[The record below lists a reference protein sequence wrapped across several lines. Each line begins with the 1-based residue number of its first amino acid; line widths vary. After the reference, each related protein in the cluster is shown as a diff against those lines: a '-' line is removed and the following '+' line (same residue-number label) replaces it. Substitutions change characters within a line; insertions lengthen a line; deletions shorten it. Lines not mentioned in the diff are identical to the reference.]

1 MDRRLQYHFAG
12 AEESF
17 VTKAAVLE
25 AIGESNLN
33 ASDRIQAALAA
44 NDRIKYCL
52 SLLQA
57 GVARADSTDQQFDS
71 LRSERLACA
80 LDNPALDDLIA
91 NSRKEGRRYRLP
103 GCSMVLKQTT
113 EDLRILAAP
122 VLTEP
127 ASAGADQFTE
137 RLEHLL
143 TTIPKCEED
152 LIDASA
158 VRDLTRAREGRADS
172 VHQLVMDL
180 HKAINKMQAEI
191 AEERLD
197 GATVYRIEASDRPLI
212 AAFMAGLNATAWLKF
227 NHPGLG
233 TTATRSGNALVIQN
247 DLGTTDAHVMIIRL
261 EGPAVS
267 ITHTDIHPERIEFLR
282 RMLESYPVEWGGEQT
297 KRAAPVLSGSPFQLI
312 TGRFTAKGPTELLE
326 FLKFFASRLVFLIDW
341 NRARKAL
348 RPFVR
353 GKDRIRLLEW
363 AAEAEI
369 GQRGFL
375 QLGGEQLINR
385 AIENTAGSAMHFGDR
400 LCDVLGD
407 ESAMAFLQF
416 VFRASAEGLRDQ
428 ASAGLIQDRIRAE
441 LQAYFTSEGRRLW
454 QMAGEQAAIIFEIAS
469 LVCDGIHRILSGG
482 ENGCY
487 ERLAKRA
494 GEYEHRADELVAASR
509 EAVRRR
515 PEYMTLFRVLEAAD
529 DAADELEEVAFW
541 TELLVASEPGGEV
554 LEALGGLTDLLLEA
568 AQQWIKALSQ
578 AAEVHQPHRSK
589 TRDQDAARDFL
600 TAIDALFSLEHR
612 VDDAERALTY
622 AAVQKAADFRQL
634 HIYSKMAS
642 SLEEASDALKWA
654 GVIAREYLLAD
665 VLTS

>member
-1 MDRRLQYHFAG
+1 MPS
-12 AEESF
+12 AEESS

-44 NDRIKYCL
+44 NDRIKYYL

-57 GVARADSTDQQFDS
+57 GIARADSPDQQYES
-71 LRSERLACA
+71 LQSERLAFVP
-80 LDNPALDDLIA
+80 DNPALDDLVA
-91 NSRKEGRRYRLP
+91 NSRQEGGRYRLP
-103 GCSMVLKQTT
+103 GCAMALKQIIA
-113 EDLRILAAP
+113 DLHILAAAVVEERGFP
-122 VLTEP
+122 
-127 ASAGADQFTE
+127 GAAQFAE

-143 TTIPKCEED
+143 PTIPKCEED

-158 VRDLTRAREGRADS
+158 VGELTRAREGRADS
-172 VHQLVMDL
+172 LHQLVMDL

-197 GATVYRIEASDRPLI
+197 GAIVYRIEASDRPLI
-212 AAFMAGLNATAWLKF
+212 AAFMAGLNGTAWLKF
-227 NHPGLG
+227 DHPGLG
-233 TTATRSGNALVIQN
+233 TTVTRNGKALVIQN
-247 DLGTTDAHVMIIRL
+247 DLGTTDAHVMIARV
-261 EGPAVS
+261 EGQAVF
-267 ITHTDIHPERIEFLR
+267 IEHTDIHPERIQFLR
-282 RMLESYPVEWGGEQT
+282 QMLKRFPVSWGMEQT
-297 KRAAPVLSGSPFQLI
+297 KRSGSVFSGSPFQLI
-312 TGRFTAKGPTELLE
+312 TGRFTAKGSIELLE

-348 RPFVR
+348 RPFLR
-353 GKDRIRLLEW
+353 GKDRIPLLEW
-363 AAEAEI
+363 AAEAEV

-385 AIENTAGSAMHFGDR
+385 AIENAAGSAMHFGDR

-407 ESAMAFLQF
+407 ESALAFLRF
-416 VFRASAEGLRDQ
+416 VFRAAAEGLRDQ
-428 ASAGLIQDRIRAE
+428 ASPGLIQDRIRAE
-441 LQAYFTSEGRRLW
+441 LQAYFTSEGRRLL

-469 LVCDGIHRILSGG
+469 LVRDGIYRILSGERG
-482 ENGCY
+482 RSY

-494 GEYEHRADELVAASR
+494 GEYEHSADELVAASR

-515 PEYMTLFRVLEAAD
+515 PEYTTLFRVLEAAD

-541 TELLVASEPGGEV
+541 TDLLVASEPGGEV
-554 LEALGGLTDLLLEA
+554 LEALGGLADLLLEA
-568 AQQWIKALSQ
+568 AQQWIKALSE
-578 AAEVHQPHRSK
+578 AAEMHQPHGPK
-589 TRDQDAARDFL
+589 TRDHDAARDFL

-665 VLTS
+665 VLAS